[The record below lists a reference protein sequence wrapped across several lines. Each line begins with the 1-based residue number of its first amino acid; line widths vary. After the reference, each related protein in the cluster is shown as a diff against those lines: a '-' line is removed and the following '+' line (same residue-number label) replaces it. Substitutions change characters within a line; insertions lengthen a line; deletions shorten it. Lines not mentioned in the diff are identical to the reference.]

1 MWEGGVCAQWYQ
13 IHSYNSLP
21 EFKSCLYFPP
31 TLHLNMHYD
40 AFTLD
45 VKSVLNENLCGI
57 LGGTQC

>member
-1 MWEGGVCAQWYQ
+1 MWRGYVCPVV
-13 IHSYNSLP
+13 SNSQLQFTP

-31 TLHLNMHYD
+31 TLHPNMHYG

-45 VKSVLNENLCGI
+45 VKSMLNENLCGI